1 MHGFLN
7 LILAVVFLEGDL
19 LAGENLEDLLSD
31 RDAEHFTFTDTNLDW
46 KGITADLVQIRAG
59 RERFISFG
67 SCSFA
72 EPVEDLNGLVFLTV

>member
-7 LILAVVFLEGDL
+7 LLLAVVFLEGDL
-19 LAGENLEDLLSD
+19 LVGEHLENLLGD
-31 RDAEHFTFTDTNLDW
+31 RDAEHFTFTDTSLDW
-46 KGITADLVQIRAG
+46 NGITADLGQIRAG

-72 EPVEDLNGLVFLTV
+72 EPIEDLTRLGLLTV